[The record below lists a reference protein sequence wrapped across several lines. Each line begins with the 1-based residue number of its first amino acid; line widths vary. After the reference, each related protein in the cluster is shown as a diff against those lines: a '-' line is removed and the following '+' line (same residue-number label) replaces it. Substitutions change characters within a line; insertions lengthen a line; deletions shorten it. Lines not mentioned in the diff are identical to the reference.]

1 MLRWCASNAFL
12 PSALVHISS
21 SSLGAI
27 FPEEL
32 SLMDHKSKQTFTINK
47 ISATRPTA
55 FFGAKAFIKHHRM
68 LAELDPKQ
76 ISEKDN
82 AEQHHLMLS
91 ITTATTNTSFT
102 FSLLLLDFMDWE
114 KQLRKT
120 SLFLNKCL
128 LATYGLIP
136 PLVTLPR
143 DHKSKN
149 VENTPV

>member
-1 MLRWCASNAFL
+1 
-12 PSALVHISS
+12 
-21 SSLGAI
+21 
-27 FPEEL
+27 
-32 SLMDHKSKQTFTINK
+32 
-47 ISATRPTA
+47 
-55 FFGAKAFIKHHRM
+55 M
-68 LAELDPKQ
+68 LAKLDPKQ

-91 ITTATTNTSFT
+91 ITTATMNTSFNFHCSYWT
-102 FSLLLLDFMDWE
+102 SMDWE

-143 DHKSKN
+143 NHESKN
-149 VENTPV
+149 VENTPI